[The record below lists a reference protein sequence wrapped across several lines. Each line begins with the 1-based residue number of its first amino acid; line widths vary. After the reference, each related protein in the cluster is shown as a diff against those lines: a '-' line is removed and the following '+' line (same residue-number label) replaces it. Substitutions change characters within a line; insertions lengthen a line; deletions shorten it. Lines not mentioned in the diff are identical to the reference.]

1 VKGDRDA
8 LLSAEE
14 TDALLSAMQE
24 SERSAPVEPID
35 LGSPERRVRG
45 KLLQADRT
53 SEALAHALGRAML
66 RHTETLS
73 RVEVAPAEII
83 PFGTLVSSLLPT
95 WSIARLETDDGAFA
109 LAIADDVLTS
119 FILDRRLGAPLASFE
134 AAGEDRLTRAE
145 LSPVD
150 RRVLGPVFVDVA
162 RSVADLGVGEP
173 DALRLLD
180 VLPNAHALPPTPELE
195 PLLMMSFTIQPGSAA
210 AGHLRVVL
218 DASAARRLLPAQLEE
233 PRQVSDA
240 ERALIRERVMEA
252 DVEVVAVLGEALS
265 TIGDVLALD
274 VGDVVRLDAAPH
286 SPVMLRTDDRVAFYG
301 KPCVHHG
308 NLAVRVTQVCSATE
322 GRTHDR

>member
-1 VKGDRDA
+1 MRGDRDA

-14 TDALLSAMQE
+14 TDALLNAMQE
-24 SERSAPVEPID
+24 SELSGPVEPID

-53 SEALAHALGRAML
+53 AESLAAALGRAML
-66 RHTETLS
+66 RHTETLA
-73 RVEVAPAEII
+73 RVEIAPAEII
-83 PFGTLVSSLLPT
+83 PFGMLVSSLLPT
-95 WSIARLETDDGAFA
+95 WSIARLETDDGAFG

-134 AAGEDRLTRAE
+134 GANEDRLTRAE

-150 RRVLGPVFVDVA
+150 RRVLAPVFVDIASSLAEHGAGEA
-162 RSVADLGVGEP
+162 R
-173 DALRLLD
+173 ALRLAE

-210 AGHLRVVL
+210 AGRLRIVL
-218 DASAARRLLPAQLEE
+218 DASAARRLLPEHPEE
-233 PRQVSDA
+233 LRTISDA
-240 ERALIRERVMEA
+240 ERALMRQRVMET
-252 DVEVVAVLGEALS
+252 DIELVAVLGETLS
-265 TIGDVLALD
+265 SIREVLNLK
-274 VGDVVRLDAAPH
+274 VGDVVRLDASPH
-286 SPVMLRTDDRVAFYG
+286 SPVVLQSGDRTAFYG

-308 NLAVRVTQVCSATE
+308 NLAVRVTKVCNQAQ

>member
-1 VKGDRDA
+1 MKTDQGA

-14 TDALLSAMQE
+14 TDALLNAMQQ
-24 SERSAPVEPID
+24 SELSGPVEPID

-53 SEALAHALGRAML
+53 AEALAGALGRAML
-66 RHTETLS
+66 RHTETLA
-73 RVEVAPAEII
+73 RVEIAPAEII
-83 PFGTLVSSLLPT
+83 PFGMLVSSLLPT

-134 AAGEDRLTRAE
+134 GANEDRLTRAE

-150 RRVLGPVFVDVA
+150 RRVLAPVFVDVA
-162 RSVADLGVGEP
+162 RSVAEHGAGEP
-173 DALRLLD
+173 DALRLVE

-195 PLLMMSFTIQPGSAA
+195 PLLMMGFTIQPGSAA
-210 AGHLRVVL
+210 AGRLRVVM
-218 DASAARRLLPAQLEE
+218 DASAARRLLPERPEA
-233 PRQVSDA
+233 PREVSDA
-240 ERALIRERVMEA
+240 ERAVMRQRVMEA
-252 DVEVVAVLGEALS
+252 DVELVAVLGETVS
-265 TIGDVLALD
+265 SIREVLALK
-274 VGDVVRLDAAPH
+274 VGDVVRLDAGPH
-286 SPVMLRTDDRVAFYG
+286 SPVVLQAGDRPAFYG

-308 NLAVRVTQVCSATE
+308 NLAVRVTQLCSHAQ